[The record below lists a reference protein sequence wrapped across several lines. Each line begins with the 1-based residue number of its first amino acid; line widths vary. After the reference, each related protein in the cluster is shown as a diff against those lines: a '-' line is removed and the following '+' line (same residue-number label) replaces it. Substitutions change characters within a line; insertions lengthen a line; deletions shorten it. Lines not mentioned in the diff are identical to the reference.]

1 MAGFLEKMVS
11 EQAQKIAKQVDEKMV
26 GFEKNVTARLDK
38 IDARLG
44 KIEGLL
50 GDRK

>member
-1 MAGFLEKMVS
+1 MGGLIERMVS
-11 EQAQKIAKQVDEKMV
+11 EQAQKIAKQIDEKMV

-44 KIEGLL
+44 RIEELL
-50 GDRK
+50 NGKR